1 MPKQENKTPARA
13 QRRGIARPKP
23 GAPTAMLDVVLF
35 RAEQG
40 GNPELVRESQ
50 RRRYADVGL
59 VDKVIEYD
67 QDWRKTRFALD
78 AALTQRGKVQK
89 EIGGYMKKKETPP
102 PELLEQK
109 QAAEEQIAELQTKE
123 KEFIS
128 LRDTTIG
135 KIGNLVPDDVPVS
148 DDEANNLRVDQ
159 FGEFKREDWMLSH
172 YDLVRASARG
182 YVFLANCLTVVP
194 FCGSSLVCSSLLALD
209 RRLVWRASP
218 ILSAALRWPARVA
231 TS

>member
-1 MPKQENKTPARA
+1 
-13 QRRGIARPKP
+13 
-23 GAPTAMLDVVLF
+23 MLDIILF

-40 GNPELVRESQ
+40 GNPDLVRESQ

-78 AALTQRGKVQK
+78 AALTQRGKAQK
-89 EIGGYMKKKETPP
+89 EIGGYMKKQETPP

-109 QAAEEQIAELQTKE
+109 QAAEEQIAELQAKE

-128 LRDTTIG
+128 LRDSTIG

-159 FGEFKREDWMLSH
+159 YGEFKRKDWMLSH
-172 YDLVRASARG
+172 YDLVRTARRG
-182 YVFLANCLTVVP
+182 ARPGPRFV
-194 FCGSSLVCSSLLALD
+194 
-209 RRLVWRASP
+209 
-218 ILSAALRWPARVA
+218 RVA
-231 TS
+231 GTECSTEGAVSCAHCRCCWPSTAGWYGRSCQS